1 MAPKTKYR
9 ADDLATVVWLNQ
21 TGPLVLAGEMTWEEA
36 ASEAWAM
43 EADKADRTRILI
55 GLFEDEIRGAW
66 AVRGAEHHVAVPEG
80 KKRKVNRS
88 TFTLAED
95 PRLRYLV
102 GAPSPLGS
110 RRNPQ
115 TTIELRDLPGAS
127 TLIDEAELASHGVV
141 QLGQFTLLVS
151 MEGAAEVRMPTDATL
166 TIRTVSTV

>member
-1 MAPKTKYR
+1 MKTKYQ
-9 ADDLATVVWLNQ
+9 ADDLVAVVWLHQ
-21 TGPLVLAGEMTWEEA
+21 TGPLVLEGEMTWEEA

-43 EADKADRTRILI
+43 EADKADRSRILI
-55 GLFEDEIRGAW
+55 GLFEDEIQGAW
-66 AVRGAEHHVAVPEG
+66 AVNGAEHHAAVPEG

-95 PRLRYLV
+95 PRLAYLV

-127 TLIDEAELASHGVV
+127 ALIEETEPASHGVV

-151 MEGAAEVRMPTDATL
+151 KEGDAELRMPTDGTL
-166 TIRTVSTV
+166 TIRTVPEK